1 MTTLNLKR
9 PAGWA
14 IVEPEPATPPRPTGK
29 ENEAE
34 RWTVVQAWALAQRRQ
49 GLAVLFFHH
58 SGKTGEQRGTSRRE
72 DVLGTVV
79 KLARPTDY
87 NEGEGARFIVSY
99 TKARNLMG
107 DAAEPFE
114 AWPTDGGWQV
124 ATGTSARV
132 AQILAL
138 ADRGATPREI
148 ARELGCGAAT
158 VNQVIKVSKTNV
170 G

>member
-1 MTTLNLKR
+1 M
-9 PAGWA
+9 
-14 IVEPEPATPPRPTGK
+14 
-29 ENEAE
+29 
-34 RWTVVQAWALAQRRQ
+34 
-49 GLAVLFFHH
+49 
-58 SGKTGEQRGTSRRE
+58 
-72 DVLGTVV
+72 LGTVV

-124 ATGTSARV
+124 ATGTSARD

-158 VNQVIKVSKTNV
+158 VNQVIKASKQTSGEAGLYRCFTTSSVEQLNTKSQV
-170 G
+170 CFHSNICLATWRRPEAVTRVRGNKSRCCFSL